1 MQTDE
6 TASAE
11 AATAEEGAAAME
23 TQAEV
28 VSH

>member
-6 TASAE
+6 PASAE
-11 AATAEEGAAAME
+11 AAPVEEGTAAME

-28 VSH
+28 NKV